1 MLPERSNRAA
11 RAPAGVCVVAGR
23 SQGEGRRP
31 YRSDR
36 ERRADGVI
44 AGVAKRSSG
53 IAGAR
58 DRLGAEAQ
66 ARFGY
71 YRMTKGVVSP
81 RDRDGCYT
89 PQAVTTVALLLL
101 PETGLAGIKQAP
113 APASAGIGGVS
124 AALLGAGRH
133 RSKQVCLA

>member
-1 MLPERSNRAA
+1 MRRSRYRIREEQSSAA
-11 RAPAGVCVVAGR
+11 VA
-23 SQGEGRRP
+23 
-31 YRSDR
+31 
-36 ERRADGVI
+36 A
-44 AGVAKRSSG
+44 AVAKRSSG